1 MNGISRSEY
10 DESVTILRS
19 YRTALER
26 QRDRFR
32 GYLRRL
38 EQRDAS
44 SDPRGDLEFH
54 LELEQ
59 AIVREIASF
68 ERTVEP
74 LEVLYRAH
82 DPDGAGEIPALRDAL
97 TRARNEV
104 LGRVRLNQ
112 RILRGQIASIR
123 DEIAA
128 IRTAPELAGAP
139 A

>member
-1 MNGISRSEY
+1 MHGISRSEY
-10 DESVTILRS
+10 DERVSILKS

-32 GYLRRL
+32 GYLRQL
-38 EQRDAS
+38 EQRSTAGSPHD
-44 SDPRGDLEFH
+44 DLEFH

-59 AIVREIASF
+59 AIVKEIASF

-82 DPDGAGEIPALRDAL
+82 DPEATGDIPALREAL
-97 TRARNEV
+97 TRARSEV
-104 LGRVRLNQ
+104 LRRVTLNQ
-112 RILRGQIASIR
+112 ELLRTRIASMR
-123 DEIAA
+123 DEIAT
-128 IRTAPELAGAP
+128 IRSTPELAGAP